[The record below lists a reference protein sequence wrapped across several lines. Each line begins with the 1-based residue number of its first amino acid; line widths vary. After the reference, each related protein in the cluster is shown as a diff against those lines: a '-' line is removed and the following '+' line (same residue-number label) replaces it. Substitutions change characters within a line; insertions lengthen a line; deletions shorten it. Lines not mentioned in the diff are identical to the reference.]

1 MHLGFTV
8 VAAPPDLPLG
18 LTTLVREETW
28 GRLLLALVAAPTA
41 GAIGGDRAAGEQLVQ
56 ACAAWM
62 RNMQRQA
69 ERPCYLVLVFPF
81 DRRVPEAT
89 SAAIRALQQEDPYSE
104 WGVLPWVADLDV
116 GLVDRHN
123 GFPRVDD
130 QVTAVLTDSVPHGR
144 VEEVLRQARAPQLGH
159 RQRSSLES
167 MLGDVPATRVILA
180 ATVAFYLW
188 VFLASGE
195 SLNNIIGGPSTR
207 TLLAWGANRGD
218 LVLRGQTWRLATHML
233 LHGGLL
239 HLVLNM
245 YSLWIIG
252 RNVEVIYGTGRMTF
266 IYLVAG
272 VAGGIG
278 SAIVRPYPVP
288 SVGASG
294 AIFGLMGA
302 MVYFALTLKGRR
314 VDWRSMLAPIAINLY
329 LGFAISGIDNYA
341 HIGGLIGGFAA
352 AFLAG
357 VPGERTGWR
366 SVAMAVTSLAVV
378 ALLAGW
384 IPLR

>member
-1 MHLGFTV
+1 MNEAGYRAQVQERLVQQGFTV
-8 VAAPPDLPLG
+8 EAAPPDLSLG

-41 GAIGGDRAAGEQLVQ
+41 AAIGGDRAGGEQLVR

-130 QVTAVLTDSVPHGR
+130 RVTAVLTDSVPHGR
-144 VEEVLRQARAPQLGH
+144 VEEVLRQARAPQVGR
-159 RQRSSLES
+159 RQRSQLES
-167 MLGDVPATRVILA
+167 MLGDVPATRLILA

-188 VFLASGE
+188 VFLVSGE
-195 SLNNIIGGPSTR
+195 SFNNIVGGPR
-207 TLLAWGANRGD
+207 GQTLLAWGANYGP
-218 LVLRGQTWRLATHML
+218 LVVRGQAWRLATHML

-252 RNVEVIYGTGRMTF
+252 RNVEVIYGSGRLSF
-266 IYLVAG
+266 IYVVAG

-278 SAIVRPYPVP
+278 SAIVRPYPAL

-302 MVYFALTLKGRR
+302 LVYFALTLKGR
-314 VDWRSMLAPIAINLY
+314 VDWRAMLSPLALNLF
-329 LGFAISGIDNYA
+329 LG
-341 HIGGLIGGFAA
+341 
-352 AFLAG
+352 
-357 VPGERTGWR
+357 
-366 SVAMAVTSLAVV
+366 
-378 ALLAGW
+378 
-384 IPLR
+384 